1 MYTYIYTHVYVIKGI
16 LVRNFS
22 VNLELLHEI
31 IHEKSKNDVRLKFWI
46 MTICP
51 YGESLIPW

>member
-1 MYTYIYTHVYVIKGI
+1 MINIDILYTYVYIYIYTHVYVIKGI

-31 IHEKSKNDVRLKFWI
+31 IHEKK
-46 MTICP
+46 
-51 YGESLIPW
+51 